1 MTGKEKGDHFN
12 TGDCL
17 IEVITC
23 AGLTVFTFCESCS
36 SFCLVLS

>member
-17 IEVITC
+17 IEVFTC
-23 AGLTVFTFCESCS
+23 AGLTEFLFVRVVRAF
-36 SFCLVLS
+36 VLC